1 MRRDATPTEFWGE
14 RDVGGARFGEGV
26 GGRGA
31 AREGEAGRG
40 SEREEEREEA
50 TGGEREGE
58 GGGGR
63 DGEEEE
69 GAGREMEA
77 VSAADAEVAAM
88 PQPRLLSPPLRP
100 SSAEPTS
107 ASLTMEMPASR
118 PRHDRKLQ
126 LRTPHSRL
134 STSGRGFELAKTEA
148 QQR

>member
-1 MRRDATPTEFWGE
+1 L
-14 RDVGGARFGEGV
+14 EGD
-26 GGRGA
+26 GGRGGKRA
-31 AREGEAGRG
+31 GEGERGGERAGGGGRG